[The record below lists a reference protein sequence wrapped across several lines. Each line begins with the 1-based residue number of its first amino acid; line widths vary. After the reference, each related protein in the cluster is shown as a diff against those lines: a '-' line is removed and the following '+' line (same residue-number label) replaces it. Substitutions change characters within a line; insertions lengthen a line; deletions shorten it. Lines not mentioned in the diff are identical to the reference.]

1 MMGPGSAG
9 PLPDGFRVAVVG
21 AGVSGLACAGTLK
34 ARGARVVVFESSRRP
49 GGRAATEITPAG
61 SFDHGTQFF
70 TAQSADFDS
79 LVSEWCADGLVQPW
93 TAQVIALEGEGAVDK
108 TASARRYIVREGMQ
122 ALGRRLAADV
132 DVRFDV
138 TVASVSKRGSSWHLL
153 DAQGMSLSHGGY
165 DAVVLALPQ
174 PATLL
179 GGAPE
184 LARRARAIV
193 WQPCWAALLAIEP
206 ASGFEFGGAFVND
219 HPALAW
225 VTREESKLSPRSA
238 PGERWVLHATPRW
251 SALHLNHSADD
262 VAATLAGAFASR
274 FNFGFRPAFLTARRW
289 VTATPSNPLK
299 QAFLWD
305 PVQRIGAVG
314 DWCGGPRLEG
324 AFMSGRTLAQ
334 AISA

>member
-1 MMGPGSAG
+1 
-9 PLPDGFRVAVVG
+9 
-21 AGVSGLACAGTLK
+21 
-34 ARGARVVVFESSRRP
+34 
-49 GGRAATEITPAG
+49 
-61 SFDHGTQFF
+61 
-70 TAQSADFDS
+70 
-79 LVSEWCADGLVQPW
+79 
-93 TAQVIALEGEGAVDK
+93 
-108 TASARRYIVREGMQ
+108 
-122 ALGRRLAADV
+122 
-132 DVRFDV
+132 
-138 TVASVSKRGSSWHLL
+138 
-153 DAQGMSLSHGGY
+153 
-165 DAVVLALPQ
+165 VLAFPQ
-174 PATLL
+174 PAALL

-184 LARRARAIV
+184 LARHARRIV

-251 SALHLNHSADD
+251 SALHLNHSVDD

-305 PVQRIGAVG
+305 PVERIGAVG

-324 AFMSGRTLAQ
+324 AFMSGRKLAQ

>member
-1 MMGPGSAG
+1 VSPGTAG

-21 AGVSGLACAGTLK
+21 AGVSGLACASALK

-93 TAQVIALEGEGAVDK
+93 TAQVIAVEGEGAVDK
-108 TASARRYIVREGMQ
+108 TASARRYIVRDGMQ

-138 TVASVSKRGSSWHLL
+138 TVASVAKRGNSWHLL

-184 LARRARAIV
+184 LSRRARAIV

-225 VTREESKLSPRSA
+225 VTREESKLAPRSA

-251 SALHLNHSADD
+251 SALHLNHSVDD

-305 PVQRIGAVG
+305 PVRRIGAAG

-324 AFMSGRTLAQ
+324 AFMSGRKLAQ